1 MSPPSRESHPGEMR
15 CSPLSARGARHWWAG
30 RIAMGG
36 HCRSVPHTKHC
47 RDERR
52 ARLAQPAKRSSIDN
66 CRHPQRPRGSLAKML
81 SQPTGKLRAELRACN
96 GVCPEAA
103 DSIPLYAGNHPV
115 FVVDART
122 PRILDRHA
130 LLPDDTDCE
139 EILHLFHHAP
149 GSVADREQT
158 NPSTSSARLEAGFL
172 GAARPPQ
179 PRARRTPP
187 PSFRFASRW
196 TACPSERASGIA
208 RRKPLRARLFAA
220 PISSNSAGCAVHSP
234 QK

>member
-1 MSPPSRESHPGEMR
+1 MQPSIRPGCPTLGGPAESRLEVIVGACPAQNAAWTNVERALHNLRSAHPLTIAGIRNVRAALWPR
-15 CSPLSARGARHWWAG
+15 CFRNQPGSCGQTAPGT
-30 RIAMGG
+30 GG
-36 HCRSVPHTKHC
+36 VP
-47 RDERR
+47 R
-52 ARLAQPAKRSSIDN
+52 
-66 CRHPQRPRGSLAKML
+66 PQIQFLYTQEITR
-81 SQPTGKLRAELRACN
+81 
-96 GVCPEAA
+96 
-103 DSIPLYAGNHPV
+103 LYAGNHPV